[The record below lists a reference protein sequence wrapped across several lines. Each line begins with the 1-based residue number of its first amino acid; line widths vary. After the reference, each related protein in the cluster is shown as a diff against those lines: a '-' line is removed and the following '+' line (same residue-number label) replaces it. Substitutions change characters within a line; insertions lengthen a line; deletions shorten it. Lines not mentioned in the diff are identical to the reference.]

1 MRLAS
6 IRYAGLKQI
15 ARQPTA
21 MWGAARTLPLDNVN
35 RCRAQSWLAGIAYRD
50 GSTNPGP
57 LTLPQ
62 AQDVL
67 AWASSRIY

>member
-6 IRYAGLKQI
+6 IRHAGLKQI

-21 MWGAARTLPLDNVN
+21 TWGSARTLPLDNVN
-35 RCRAQSWLAGIAYRD
+35 RCRAQSLLAGATYLD
-50 GSTNPGP
+50 GSTNPGT
-57 LTLPQ
+57 LTLAQ

-67 AWASSRIY
+67 RWATGGRL

>member
-6 IRYAGLKQI
+6 IRHAGLKQI

-35 RCRAQSWLAGIAYRD
+35 RCRAQSWLAGIGYRD
-50 GSTNPGP
+50 GSTNPGT
-57 LTLPQ
+57 LTLDQ
-62 AQDVL
+62 AHDVL
-67 AWASSRIY
+67 AWATSRIR